1 MVDSSGWIEYFADG
15 PNAEFFEAAI
25 LDASS
30 LVVPSISIYE
40 VFKRLLREPN
50 GEEAAL
56 HVVASMQRG
65 RVANLD
71 AELALDA
78 AKTSFETKLPMTNTA
93 SYWPRPVP
101 MRLRYGEATLW
112 MQNADFEGQL
122 QSVAKHLG
130 WEAAARN
137 GIGARQARQDG
148 PCQ

>member
-1 MVDSSGWIEYFADG
+1 VPQKNLVDSSGWIEYFADG

-25 LDASS
+25 LAASS

-56 HVVASMQRG
+56 RVVAAMQRG

-78 AKTSFETKLPMTNTA
+78 AKTSFETKLPMADSVILATA
-93 SYWPRPVP
+93 HAH
-101 MRLRYGEATLW
+101 EATLW
-112 MQNADFEGQL
+112 TQHADFEGMAD
-122 QSVAKHLG
+122 VRYVEK
-130 WEAAARN
+130 R
-137 GIGARQARQDG
+137 
-148 PCQ
+148 